1 MIRKPY
7 VGVAAFLGILLVGL
21 VDHLS
26 GTEIRVFPLYFLPLI
41 PAAWVFGRTGAVSGS
56 LLATFVWAAS
66 LYVAGRPYSHTY
78 IWVINCVTQ
87 GVTFLVV
94 SLLIAG
100 LRKSL
105 LRERILSSSD
115 VLTGLANRHSFYTQA
130 GIALA
135 LCQRSQKPVSLAY
148 MDLDNFKQVNDTR
161 GHASGDDVLR
171 KVGEILVSCLRT
183 SDVAARVGGDEFVIL
198 LPDTTAES
206 ARIVLEKIR
215 ARLAEAPDVQAF
227 SVTASIG
234 AVSYAQAPTDITVM
248 IKAADELMYRVKGG
262 GKDGIQIQQ
271 TIAA

>member
-1 MIRKPY
+1 
-7 VGVAAFLGILLVGL
+7 
-21 VDHLS
+21 
-26 GTEIRVFPLYFLPLI
+26 
-41 PAAWVFGRTGAVSGS
+41 
-56 LLATFVWAAS
+56 
-66 LYVAGRPYSHTY
+66 
-78 IWVINCVTQ
+78 
-87 GVTFLVV
+87 
-94 SLLIAG
+94 
-100 LRKSL
+100 
-105 LRERILSSSD
+105 
-115 VLTGLANRHSFYTQA
+115 
-130 GIALA
+130 
-135 LCQRSQKPVSLAY
+135 

-206 ARIVLEKIR
+206 ARIALEKIR